1 MFIFAL
7 TVSRSHSKNYN
18 YTARSQTMRRRR
30 DRSIRWMKFPSAR
43 DAAIKMKTFA
53 VFAVADPKESVVRNI
68 LLTSVIALL

>member
-1 MFIFAL
+1 
-7 TVSRSHSKNYN
+7 
-18 YTARSQTMRRRR
+18 MRRRR